1 MENGN
6 FDSQMP
12 AHTTIQRMADGKMV
26 TDVLDL
32 PQEEFEKLVKQ
43 YSGGFHSEQK
53 YIPFTLED
61 AERLAMGGEKL
72 VGKGSVRTEG
82 FEKSVVFLMSMME
95 RIWQVAQE
103 NKSFRMELFYNAETL
118 KTDYCFFA
126 PIDKPASDDIE
137 RKSDFRVVEA

>member
-1 MENGN
+1 MEKGN

-12 AHTTIQRMADGKMV
+12 VYTTIQRMENGKMV

-32 PQEEFEKLVKQ
+32 PQEEFKNLVKQ
-43 YSGGFHSEQK
+43 YSNGFHSEQK

-61 AERLAMGGEKL
+61 AGRLARNGEKL

-82 FEKSVVFLMSMME
+82 FEKSVVFLMSLME
-95 RIWQVAQE
+95 RIWQAAQE

-126 PIDKPASDDIE
+126 PIDKSVSDGICSEFLNNPD
-137 RKSDFRVVEA
+137 